1 SFPTRRSSDLSF
13 EGVDLSQMGNNKSDL
28 TIAEPQRD
36 LFGILSESQMKMT
49 FSKTETTEKIQ
60 HLIKRFFSIE
70 NAEEKKSIR
79 DEINELVLQHIEY
92 NIELREN
99 QLNRFISEVKNP
111 DSLKKNE
118 IGRAHV

>member
-1 SFPTRRSSDLSF
+1 
-13 EGVDLSQMGNNKSDL
+13 
-28 TIAEPQRD
+28 
-36 LFGILSESQMKMT
+36 MT

-99 QLNRFISEVKNP
+99 QLNRFINEVKK
-111 DSLKKNE
+111 S
-118 IGRAHV
+118 R